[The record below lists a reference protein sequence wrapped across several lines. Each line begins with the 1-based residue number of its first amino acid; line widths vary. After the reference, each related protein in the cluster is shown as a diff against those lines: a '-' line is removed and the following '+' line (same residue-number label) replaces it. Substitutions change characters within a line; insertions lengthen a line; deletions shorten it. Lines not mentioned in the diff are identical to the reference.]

1 MFHRINDTDRSHLN
15 MLQLITL
22 ACRNLCWLKT
32 TFRSIEKLS
41 QNFES
46 IIGRMFLMQQ
56 HRRQLT
62 SAGTMGIGENVS
74 QQHINEH

>member
-1 MFHRINDTDRSHLN
+1 MFYRINDADRSHQN
-15 MLQLITL
+15 MLQLIPL

-41 QNFES
+41 KNFES

-62 SAGTMGIGENVS
+62 SAGTMGIGKKIS
-74 QQHINEH
+74 QKHRNAH